1 MSESFSAKHYLTGLM
16 LHELRLALSQIAD
29 VRRMAIHAVR
39 DLVVKHAYDDRYQA
53 KVSRGRVL
61 R

>member
-16 LHELRLALSQIAD
+16 LHELRLALSQISD

-39 DLVVKHAYDDRYQA
+39 DLIVKHAYDDRYQA
-53 KVSRGRVL
+53 KVSRGRAVG
-61 R
+61 